1 MDILKF
7 NSEFFGT
14 YSCVKKLK
22 YHMFNVCHSSM
33 YLPILVIQQ
42 QREQNKEKIF
52 VDRNNLDYAFGG
64 GLNP

>member
-1 MDILKF
+1 MSFL
-7 NSEFFGT
+7 
-14 YSCVKKLK
+14 
-22 YHMFNVCHSSM
+22 NV
-33 YLPILVIQQ
+33 PILVIQQ